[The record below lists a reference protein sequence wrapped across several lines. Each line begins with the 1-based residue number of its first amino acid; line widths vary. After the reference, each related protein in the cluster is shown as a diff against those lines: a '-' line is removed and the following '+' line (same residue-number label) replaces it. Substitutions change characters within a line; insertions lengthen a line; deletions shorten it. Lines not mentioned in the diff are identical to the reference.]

1 METKQKEKMKKS
13 EAHKGQK
20 KHLENMQKQIKGDS
34 QKRIEDEKWKTGI
47 DTDFSVPL
55 LFSYLP

>member
-1 METKQKEKMKKS
+1 MKKS